1 MDYLSTGCFMK
12 EADIQSNI
20 MIALGEHPLV
30 AWCYVTTT
38 GTFKGLKG
46 GAKYKIGIPGMP
58 DIMGQMRDGRILG
71 IEVKKPGDIPKP
83 IQDDFLNMIHKNGG
97 VCGWCDCV
105 NGAIEIIEG

>member
-1 MDYLSTGCFMK
+1 MK
-12 EADIQSNI
+12 ESDIQSDI

-58 DIMGQMRDGRILG
+58 DIMGQLVNGSVLG
-71 IEVKKPGDIPKP
+71 IEVKKPGEKP
-83 IQDDFLNMIHKNGG
+83 TKEQNDFLIMIANNYG
-97 VCGWCDCV
+97 VSGWADCV
-105 NGAIEIIEG
+105 NDAINIIEG